1 MKNCDPIFCSDWPK
15 NWERRI
21 CDRIS
26 PIAIPVAA
34 QKPQVVIDAIRA
46 FYETSNANAHRGGHA
61 LGAEATGLYEGARAT
76 VAAFLNAQPESIV
89 FTRGATE
96 SINLLAVSI
105 ERTYGQLLNGRTIVI
120 SEMEH
125 HANIVPWQVL
135 CQRTGAALRVIRVHD
150 DGTLDYDHARE
161 LIDSS
166 CAVVSV
172 MHMSNVLG
180 TVNNISELCSWARSV
195 GAISIVDGSQFVV
208 HSDVDVQAVGCD
220 AYVFSGHKLYAP
232 FGIGVLYGRYEFL
245 SALEPYQTGGAM
257 IDTVRFD
264 GTTYAEPP
272 GRFEAGTPNIE
283 GAVGL
288 GTAITWI
295 RSQSRVLIHDHERI
309 MAEKIISAVSCE
321 KQARILA
328 PDHAVNGIVSMV
340 FDGLHTQD
348 VGVLLDEQGV
358 AVRTGHHCAMPL
370 MNRFGVSSTLRVSV
384 AAYTTDDDV
393 DRFASAFA
401 KACRML
407 G

>member
-1 MKNCDPIFCSDWPK
+1 MIESLRSQFPLL
-15 NWERRI
+15 RRHVHGGRQLVYL
-21 CDRIS
+21 DN
-26 PIAIPVAA
+26 AA
-34 QKPQVVIDAIRA
+34 TTQKPQVVIDAIRA

-295 RSQSRVLIHDHERI
+295 RSQSRVLIHHHERI

-328 PDHAVNGIVSMV
+328 PEHAVNGIVSMV
-340 FDGLHTQD
+340 FDGLHAQD

>member
-1 MKNCDPIFCSDWPK
+1 VIESLRSQFPLLQRHVHGGRQLVYLDN
-15 NWERRI
+15 
-21 CDRIS
+21 
-26 PIAIPVAA
+26 AA
-34 QKPQVVIDAIRA
+34 TTQKPQVVIDAIRA

-340 FDGLHTQD
+340 FDGLHAQD

>member
-1 MKNCDPIFCSDWPK
+1 VIESIRSQFPLL
-15 NWERRI
+15 RRHVHGGRQLVYL
-21 CDRIS
+21 DN
-26 PIAIPVAA
+26 AA
-34 QKPQVVIDAIRA
+34 TTQKPQAVIDAIGA

-105 ERTYGQLLNGRTIVI
+105 ERTYGKQLDGKSIVI

-135 CQRTGAALRVIRVHD
+135 CQRTGAALRVIRVCD
-150 DGTLDYDHARE
+150 DGTLDYNHARE
-161 LIDSS
+161 IIDSS
-166 CAVVSV
+166 CAVVSI

-180 TVNNISELCSWARSV
+180 TINNVSELCSLARAV

-208 HSDVDVQAVGCD
+208 HSDVDVRALGCD

-232 FGIGVLYGRYEFL
+232 FVIGVLYGRFEFL
-245 SALEPYQTGGAM
+245 SALEPFQTGGAM

-295 RSQSRVLIHDHERI
+295 RSHNRAVVHNHERM
-309 MAEKIISAVSCE
+309 MAQSIISAVSHE
-321 KQARILA
+321 QRARILA
-328 PDHAVNGIVSMV
+328 ADHAGNGIVSMV
-340 FDGLHTQD
+340 FDELHAHD

-370 MNRFGVSSTLRVSV
+370 MERFGVNSTLRVSV
-384 AAYTTDDDV
+384 AAYTTEDDV

>member
-1 MKNCDPIFCSDWPK
+1 MIESLRSQFPLL
-15 NWERRI
+15 RRHVHGGRQLVYL
-21 CDRIS
+21 DN
-26 PIAIPVAA
+26 AA
-34 QKPQVVIDAIRA
+34 TTQKPQVVIDAIRA

-105 ERTYGQLLNGRTIVI
+105 ERTYGHLLKGRTIVI

-295 RSQSRVLIHDHERI
+295 RSQSRVLIHHHERI

-328 PDHAVNGIVSMV
+328 PEHAVNGIVSMV
-340 FDGLHTQD
+340 FDGLHAQD